1 MAYEPQ
7 FSDKARPCVD
17 QLFQGD
23 GGLMASDP
31 ELVERLVNFM
41 QGEVVDEIE
50 LDVRSRYLCWLSSLL
65 GCQGLEAFREIVC
78 GAIASGVDPVAIQEC
93 VYQACAYLGVGRV
106 LPFVRA
112 KNEAF
117 EACGISLPLEPQAQT
132 TPDKASRYEGGERA
146 QVACFGEQM
155 VGYKDRGNPDYPHI
169 AEWLVRNCFGD
180 YYARGGLSIAERE
193 MCTFCYIAAQGG
205 CEPQL
210 KAHAQAN
217 VQCGND
223 RAFLIRVVSNNV
235 PILGYPRSLNALAA
249 VDAVTLS

>member
-1 MAYEPQ
+1 MAYKPQ
-7 FSDKARPCVD
+7 VTDEARAFLDGRFSLDS
-17 QLFQGD
+17 
-23 GGLMASDP
+23 GLAASDP
-31 ELVERLVNFM
+31 ELAERLVNFTL
-41 QGEVVDEIE
+41 GEVATEIE
-50 LDVRSRYLCWLSSLL
+50 LDVRSRFLCWISSLL
-65 GCQGLEAFREIVC
+65 GCQGLDAFREVVS
-78 GAIASGVDPVAIQEC
+78 AALAAGVDAVAIQEC

-112 KNEAF
+112 KNEVF
-117 EACGISLPLEPQAQT
+117 EDAGISLPLEPQAET
-132 TPDKASRYEGGERA
+132 TPDEASRYEGGERA

-169 AEWLVRNCFGD
+169 ARWLVKNCFGD
-180 YYARGGLSIAERE
+180 YYARGGLTIAERE

-223 RAFLIRVVSNNV
+223 RAFLIKVVSNNV
-235 PILGYPRSLNALAA
+235 PILGYPRSLNAMAA
-249 VDAVTLS
+249 LDAVTLS